1 MTNGCRKLCFA
12 VVDLFNA
19 AHMRTVCQQHRRI
32 SHYYHTDQTF
42 YHLRCLRC
50 EMCRLLAFR
59 ANSVALIFECKPFF
73 TTLCLLTIGVVKL
86 FTSFNLCII
95 RRINK
100 EGFFSNLCHKAE
112 RKGLSDRERTIIMCH
127 ECATLEISLVL
138 VSSFS
143 AVNTFN
149 RLINEDAKL
158 TLHSHSTL
166 ANGTANIL
174 ENFSMPRQ
182 QQQQQQ
188 Q

>member
-1 MTNGCRKLCFA
+1 
-12 VVDLFNA
+12 
-19 AHMRTVCQQHRRI
+19 
-32 SHYYHTDQTF
+32 
-42 YHLRCLRC
+42 
-50 EMCRLLAFR
+50 MCRLLAFP

-73 TTLCLLTIGVVKL
+73 TTLCLTIGVVKL
-86 FTSFNLCII
+86 
-95 RRINK
+95 RINK
-100 EGFFSNLCHKAE
+100 EDLCHKAE
-112 RKGLSDRERTIIMCH
+112 RKGLSLTEKRTIIMCH
-127 ECATLEISLVL
+127 ECATLEIVLNFSVVSTEKHQQHDLIFLVL

-174 ENFSMPRQ
+174 ENFSMLRQ

-188 Q
+188 QQQ